1 MIIVSGENLLDV
13 KKIKNL
19 SKNNWLSA
27 LEYANLVAAKA
38 AQEKDAIL
46 VILIWYRIFFN
57 QFSKK
62 II

>member
-27 LEYANLVAAKA
+27 LEYINLVAAKSCTR
-38 AQEKDAIL
+38 EGFNPCNINL
-46 VILIWYRIFFN
+46 V
-57 QFSKK
+57 
-62 II
+62 